1 MPTFLITANLTEQG
15 IRNVQEVPKRD
26 AAAREAAKK
35 FGVEIKQIYLTSGE
49 SDILA
54 IVESASGD
62 NVAKLCMAIGA
73 QGNVRTRT
81 VRAWSEAEYS
91 KLMAELP

>member
-1 MPTFLITANLTEQG
+1 MPTFLITANWTEQG
-15 IRNVQEVPKRD
+15 IVPKRD
-26 AAAREAAKK
+26 AAARKAAKK
-35 FGVEIKQIYLTSGE
+35 LGVEIKQIYLTSGE

-73 QGNVRTRT
+73 RGNVRTRT
-81 VRAWSEAEYS
+81 VRAWSEAEYT
-91 KLMAELP
+91 KLIAALP